1 MTSVTKIIQYTIL
14 GCCLLGGC
22 VFFVVFMK
30 NNKST
35 AGQNQGMPGVAGGA
49 GYGNGNPTYRAN
61 AAGNPGAPP
70 PGYPTSPYGI

>member
-1 MTSVTKIIQYTIL
+1 M
-14 GCCLLGGC
+14 LGGC

-61 AAGNPGAPP
+61 AAGNLGAPP